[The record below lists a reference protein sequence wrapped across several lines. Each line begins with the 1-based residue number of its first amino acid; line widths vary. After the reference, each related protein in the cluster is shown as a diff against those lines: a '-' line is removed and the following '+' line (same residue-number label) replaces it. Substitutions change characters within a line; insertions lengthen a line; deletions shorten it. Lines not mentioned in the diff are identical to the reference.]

1 MKRLVLISGIAAVAL
16 VGAGLTITARAD
28 RRQVNLRADLR
39 GLNEVPPTTSRAQA
53 TFRAT
58 LDQDAQTI
66 TFTLDF
72 QNLTAAPGAAHV
84 HFGPPRVNGGVM
96 FFFCGGGGKP
106 ACPTTTSGTVTGTVA
121 AADIVGPAAQGV
133 TAGDFADAVRAIA
146 TGNAYA
152 NMHTATFPGGEIR
165 GLVRASG
172 LDRDGDDDRDDD

>member
-1 MKRLVLISGIAAVAL
+1 MKRLVLISGIAAVAI
-16 VGAGLTITARAD
+16 VAAGLSFSARAD
-28 RRQVNLRADLR
+28 RRQAAMRADLR
-39 GLNEVPPTTSRAQA
+39 GLNETPPTT
-53 TFRAT
+53 T
-58 LDQDAQTI
+58 LDPDAQTI
-66 TFTLDF
+66 TFTIDY

-96 FFFCGGGGKP
+96 FFFCGGGNKP

-152 NMHTATFPGGEIR
+152 NIHTATFPGGEIR
-165 GLVRASG
+165 GLVRSSG
-172 LDRDGDDDRDDD
+172 LDRDGDDDHDDD